1 MTTTQHQKLR
11 QAESRVDA
19 IMGFYIHLA
28 VYAIVIGAL
37 AVVNALDTTDG
48 WWVQWAAL
56 GWGLGVLGH
65 AYGVYGRIPRF
76 IVEWRLR
83 KIRQISTEV

>member
-1 MTTTQHQKLR
+1 MTSAQHQKVR
-11 QAESRVDA
+11 QAESQVDA

-28 VYAIVIGAL
+28 VYVLVIGGL
-37 AVVNALDTTDG
+37 VVINALDTRNG
-48 WWVQWAAL
+48 WWAHWAAL
-56 GWGLGVLGH
+56 GWGIGILGH

-83 KIRQISTEV
+83 KIRRISTQG

>member
-1 MTTTQHQKLR
+1 MTTSQHQKLR
-11 QAESRVDA
+11 QAESQVDA

-28 VYAIVIGAL
+28 VYVLVIGGLVVVDAL
-37 AVVNALDTTDG
+37 NTTDG
-48 WWVQWAAL
+48 WWVHWPAL
-56 GWGLGVLGH
+56 GWGLGLLGH

-83 KIRQISTEV
+83 KIRRISTET